1 MMDDG
6 LRLEILTLGLE
17 DDIPLWEV
25 ADVCRGSGAI
35 AQGTDGTEVLASALV
50 ELAHEGAIRVLVGP
64 WDEPEPRY
72 VGAHEAEELLT
83 DMRRYSS
90 AAEIA
95 LDLERVYYVNIH
107 NIAG

>member
-1 MMDDG
+1 MIDDG
-6 LRLEILTLGLE
+6 LRHEILTLGLE
-17 DDIPLWEV
+17 DDIPIWEV
-25 ADVCRGSGAI
+25 ADVCRASGAI

-50 ELAHEGAIRVLVGP
+50 ELAREGAIKVLVGP
-64 WDEPEPRY
+64 WDEAEPRY

-90 AAEIA
+90 AEEVE
-95 LDLERVYYVNIH
+95 LELERVYYVNIH